1 MSARVSRRSVLK
13 GSLVL
18 AFSLVVPAPSA
29 QGQGRRLPGDLARTP
44 GLDAWLRIGADGV
57 VTLMTGKVELGQGIL
72 TALGQLCADELDV
85 EPARL
90 RILSGDTR
98 VCPPEGVTAGSMS
111 IPNAGAAVRQASAE
125 VRALLVSM
133 AATRLRVPEQRLR
146 VQDGTVRAPGG
157 SAVTYWA
164 LVGGQ
169 TLNREATGTVAPKA
183 ASQRRHAGR
192 PLPRLDLPAKL
203 TGEPRFVQDLRPDT
217 LVHGRVVRAPT
228 PGASLVAVETSR
240 VAAMP
245 GVLKVVRDGDF
256 LGVIATRE
264 WLAVKAAA
272 ALALAARWKDGAPL
286 PVDPHAWL
294 LAQPTQD
301 AVIHRVERPT
311 DVAPT
316 RTLEATY
323 RRPYQM
329 HASIGPSCAVAAW
342 DGSTMTVD
350 THSQS
355 VFETSEAIARLLGLR
370 KEQVHGRHVEGSGCY
385 GHNGADD
392 AAADAALLARA
403 LPGHAVRVQWSRED
417 EHTHEPYGAA
427 MVTKVR
433 AGVDANGDVLDW
445 DYALWSTSHGTRPF
459 AEPGNLLAGRSL
471 AKPFAQP
478 TPRNGGPPSYSADRN
493 AIPLY
498 VFPGQTVT
506 THFVRAMP
514 LRVSSMRGLGAYA
527 NVFSIESFVDELAHS
542 AGVDPAEYRLRQ
554 LQDPRAKAVILRAT
568 ERFGWSRFER
578 RPHHGRGLAFARY
591 KNLAAYCAVCLEVFV
606 DPATHAPRVVR
617 AVLAADAGEVVNPD
631 GLANQLEGGLLQ
643 SLSWSL
649 KEAVHHDARRILS
662 RDWEGYP
669 ILTFSEA
676 PPVDVQL
683 IDRPEEPFLG
693 AGEASQ
699 GPAPAALANAV
710 FAATGLRVRDLPV
723 TPERLAA
730 LRRAQGSGQ

>member
-1 MSARVSRRSVLK
+1 MK

-146 VQDGTVRAPGG
+146 VQDGTVQAPGG
-157 SAVTYWA
+157 GAVTYWA

-245 GVLKVVRDGDF
+245 GVLKVVRDGGF

-355 VFETSEAIARLLGLR
+355 VFETSEAIAKLLGLR

-427 MVTKVR
+427 MVTRVR

>member
-1 MSARVSRRSVLK
+1 MSARVSRRSVLQ

-18 AFSLVVPAPSA
+18 AFSLAGPALLA
-29 QGQGRRLPGDLARTP
+29 QTSKPRLPGDLARTP

-85 EPARL
+85 EPSRL

-125 VRALLVSM
+125 VRALLVSL
-133 AATRLRVPEQRLR
+133 AAERLRVPAKRLR
-146 VQDGTVRAPGG
+146 VQDGTVKNTGG
-157 SAVTYWA
+157 GAVTYWA
-164 LVGGQ
+164 LVGGKR
-169 TLNREATGTVAPKA
+169 LNREATGAVAPKP
-183 ASQRRHAGR
+183 ASQRRHAGK
-192 PLPRLDLPAKL
+192 PLPRVDLPAKL

-228 PGASLVAVETSR
+228 PGASLTEVDTVKVS
-240 VAAMP
+240 AMP

-264 WLAVKAAA
+264 WQAVKAAA
-272 ALALAARWKDGAPL
+272 ALALVARWKEGRPL

-294 LAQPTQD
+294 LSQPTQD
-301 AVIHRVERPT
+301 TVIHRVERPT
-311 DVAPT
+311 DVAPE
-316 RTLEATY
+316 RMLEATY

-342 DGSTMTVD
+342 DGSTLTVD

-355 VFETSEAIARLLGLR
+355 VFETSEAIAKLLGLS
-370 KEQVHGRHVEGSGCY
+370 KDQVHGRHVEGSGCY

-392 AAADAALLARA
+392 VAADAALLARA
-403 LPGHAVRVQWSRED
+403 LPGRAVRVQWSRED
-417 EHTHEPYGAA
+417 EHTQEPYGAA

-433 AGVDANGDVLDW
+433 AGVDVNGDVLDW
-445 DYALWSTSHGTRPF
+445 DYALWSTSHGTRPGG
-459 AEPGNLLAGRSL
+459 EPGNLLAGRSL
-471 AKPFAQP
+471 AKPFRQP
-478 TPRNGGPPSYSADRN
+478 TPRNGGPPNYSADRN

-498 VFPGQTVT
+498 AFPGQQVT
-506 THFVRAMP
+506 THFVTAMP

-527 NVFSIESFVDELAHS
+527 NVFSIESFMDELAHA
-542 AGVDPAEYRLRQ
+542 AGVDPATYRLRQ
-554 LQDPRAKAVILRAT
+554 LQDARAKAVIARAT
-568 ERFGWSRFER
+568 ERFGWNRFER

-591 KNLAAYCAVCLEVFV
+591 KNLATYCAVCLEVFV

-617 AVLAADAGEVVNPD
+617 AVIAADAGEVVNPD

-649 KEAVHHDARRILS
+649 KEAVRHDARRILS

-676 PPVDVQL
+676 PSVDVQL

-699 GPAPAALANAV
+699 GPTPAALANAV
-710 FAATGLRVRDLPV
+710 FDATGLRVRDLPV

-730 LRRAQGSGQ
+730 LRRAQGAGQ